1 MASLEEGDDSNFK
14 NKTNGISVRRI
25 NTDNIIKGGGFGE
38 CRIIRI
44 LKTQV
49 LECRPEKVNK
59 FE

>member
-44 LKTQV
+44 LKHKYWSVDQRELT
-49 LECRPEKVNK
+49 N
-59 FE
+59 

>member
-38 CRIIRI
+38 CKIIRI
-44 LKTQV
+44 LKHKYWSVDQRELTS
-49 LECRPEKVNK
+49 ND
-59 FE
+59 

>member
-38 CRIIRI
+38 CRII
-44 LKTQV
+44 
-49 LECRPEKVNK
+49 
-59 FE
+59 